1 MRFRKGDIF
10 ELRDILNTPK
20 EMVCYNNVKITGIE
34 ALYIRLEHLH
44 LCFLSNIRIASFGV
58 GGDSQT
64 RGRTGK
70 AWTVVIK

>member
-1 MRFRKGDIF
+1 
-10 ELRDILNTPK
+10 
-20 EMVCYNNVKITGIE
+20 MVCYNNVKITGIE

-70 AWTVVIK
+70 AWIVVIK